1 MLADESG
8 LIDRIYEAALMTDLW
23 PAVLHEIAGAAEAEG
38 GLLFTASGE
47 RVRWTASGPLV
58 PVFESFVAEGW
69 LDRNPRATR
78 GVALDHAGFVN
89 DLDLF
94 SPEEIEAEP
103 LYGYLRGKGLGWCA
117 GTVVRLP
124 GGDGLIFNWERRFAR
139 GLVERATLDG
149 LDGLRPH
156 LARAALLSAR
166 LGLEQARAAAAT
178 LSAIGLPAAVL
189 SHRHGV
195 LAMNDLLAAMTPAL
209 VQDRRGRVRLS
220 DPRADALLAGA
231 LDAVALPAGAGGV
244 RSIPVAAR
252 PGRPPLVAHLV
263 PVRGAARDVFSL
275 ASGLLVMTP
284 VTRAPVAAAEVV
296 QGLFDLTAAEA
307 RVARGVAEGRS
318 VEQIGCAAGLSP
330 QTVRAQLKAVF
341 AKTGLSR
348 QADLVAAL
356 AGTALATARAADA
369 GAA

>member
-23 PAVLHEIAGAAEAEG
+23 PAVLGEIAGAAEAEG
-38 GLLFTASGE
+38 GVLFTVSGE
-47 RVRWTASGPLV
+47 RMRWTASGPLV
-58 PVFESFVAEGW
+58 PVFEGFIAEGW
-69 LDRNPRATR
+69 VDRNPRAAR

-103 LYGYLRGKGLGWCA
+103 LYGYLRAKGFGWCT
-117 GTVVRLP
+117 GTFVRLP
-124 GGDGLIFNWERRFAR
+124 GGDGLIFHWERRIAR
-139 GLVERATLDG
+139 GPVERATLDD

-156 LARAALLSAR
+156 LARAAFLSAR

-178 LSAIGLPAAVL
+178 LGAIGLPAAVL
-189 SHRHGV
+189 SHGHGV
-195 LAMNDLLAAMTPAL
+195 LAANDLLEALTPAV
-209 VQDRRGRVRLS
+209 VQDRRGRVRLTE
-220 DPRADALLAGA
+220 PRADALLAGA
-231 LDAVALPAGAGGV
+231 LDALGRPGGPEGV
-244 RSIPVAAR
+244 RSIPITAR
-252 PGRPPLVAHLV
+252 PGRGPMVAHLV

-275 ASGLLVMTP
+275 ASSLLVLTP
-284 VTRAPVAAAEVV
+284 VTWTAVAAAEVI

-307 RVARGVAEGRS
+307 RVARGVAEGRT
-318 VEQIGCAAGLSP
+318 VEQIGLAAGLSP

-348 QADLVAAL
+348 QADLVAVL
-356 AGTALATARAADA
+356 AGTGLGEAARMLPEA
-369 GAA
+369 